1 MKKFLLPALIFTV
14 FSMSMVVLTI
24 LKIVSNES
32 GSNWI
37 AIVLY
42 FIVYFFLLR
51 YIKIKHFDNNMT
63 FKAIF
68 KAGVTLALVSAVMV
82 SVCYFIYCNFINYEG
97 FREFMDKQM
106 EIQIQKQ
113 IDNGTYNLK
122 MESMFKFFGS
132 IESATI
138 FAGINTIFF
147 GTIYSLIIALA
158 LKNKEETDEMGVP
171 LQN

>member
-1 MKKFLLPALIFTV
+1 
-14 FSMSMVVLTI
+14 
-24 LKIVSNES
+24 
-32 GSNWI
+32 
-37 AIVLY
+37 
-42 FIVYFFLLR
+42 
-51 YIKIKHFDNNMT
+51 MT

>member
-1 MKKFLLPALIFTV
+1 
-14 FSMSMVVLTI
+14 
-24 LKIVSNES
+24 
-32 GSNWI
+32 
-37 AIVLY
+37 
-42 FIVYFFLLR
+42 
-51 YIKIKHFDNNMT
+51 MT

-82 SVCYFIYCNFINYEG
+82 SVCYFIYCNYINYAG

-106 EIQIQKQ
+106 DIQTQKL

-122 MESMFKFFGS
+122 MESMFKFFGTV
-132 IESATI
+132 ESAT
-138 FAGINTIFF
+138 FFSGVNTLFF
-147 GTIYSLIIALA
+147 GTIYSLIIALV